1 MLYLG
6 NVRGLMKDKERPDQ
20 TEVHRV
26 NTGKHPKNGRD
37 TDTEK
42 KDHPVSDAAK
52 EASRTDDTIV

>member
-1 MLYLG
+1 M
-6 NVRGLMKDKERPDQ
+6 NDKSRPDQ

-26 NTGKHPKNGRD
+26 NSGKHPKNDRD

-42 KDHPVSDAAK
+42 KDNPVPDAAK